1 MTGRMLGSRALLPHP
16 SIAKSH
22 DREIASSSLKKWIE
36 ERGWIEP
43 VLCFGPREGGGGV
56 FAVESLDAS

>member
-1 MTGRMLGSRALLPHP
+1 MTGRMLGSRALLPPP

-22 DREIASSSLKKWIE
+22 RVRLKKWIE
-36 ERGWIEP
+36 GRVWIEP
-43 VLCFGPREGGGGV
+43 VLCLGPREGAEGV